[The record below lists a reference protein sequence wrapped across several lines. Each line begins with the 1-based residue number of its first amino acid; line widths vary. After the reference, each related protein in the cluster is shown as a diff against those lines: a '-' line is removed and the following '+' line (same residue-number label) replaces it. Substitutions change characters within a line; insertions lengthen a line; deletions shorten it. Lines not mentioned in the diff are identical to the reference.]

1 MLKPLTC
8 ALVLALPLFVSPA
21 EARVQEA
28 SAYLGAAT
36 TPELCAQYREDRGSL
51 RRLFDFP
58 FSELSRERRAHY
70 QAGWRARLDAFDFEG
85 ATRSGQVDW
94 LLLDGELRHDQEAL
108 AIEVV
113 REREVLA
120 LLPDVGALVALLE
133 ARSLRALPDA
143 ESSAAVLHA
152 AKVALA
158 DFKEAWLAENEE
170 PSVTPAVARRAA
182 GEVGRLRRALRGW
195 YNFSAGYDPLFT
207 WWCKAPWEALD
218 ATLDDYDGFLEGKVG
233 GIDASDEDLLLG
245 DPIGRDALL
254 SELRYERLA
263 YSPEELIAMAE
274 KEFAWCDARRTEAAN
289 AMGLDG
295 DWRAAQE
302 VARADHVAPGE
313 QPEMIRDLA
322 DEAVDYL
329 IAHELLRVP
338 ELAEESWRLG
348 MMSPARQKFSP
359 YFTGGEV
366 ISISYP
372 TDAMDQ
378 DAKMQSMRGNNR
390 HFSHATVF
398 HELIPGHHLQGYM
411 ADRWAP
417 HRGLFRT
424 PFLVEGW
431 ALYWELRLWDM
442 GFAQTPEDQ
451 IGMLFWRSH
460 RAARII
466 FSLNFQLGNWSP
478 TECVDFLVERV
489 GHDRNNAEAEVRRSI
504 QGGYGPLYQ
513 AAYLLG
519 GMQMYALHNELVG
532 GAGWSEPDFHEAV
545 LRQNSIAPDLI
556 RALLLGGELTREQ
569 PIAWRF
575 PGVAR

>member
-1 MLKPLTC
+1 M
-8 ALVLALPLFVSPA
+8 
-21 EARVQEA
+21 
-28 SAYLGAAT
+28 
-36 TPELCAQYREDRGSL
+36 PELCAQYREDRGSL
-51 RRLFDFP
+51 GRLFAYP
-58 FSELSRERRAHY
+58 FSELSRTRRAHY
-70 QAGWRARLDAFDFEG
+70 QERWRARLDAVDFDG
-85 ATRSGQVDW
+85 LTRAEQIDW
-94 LLLDGELRHDQEAL
+94 LLLDGELRHDQEGL
-108 AIEVV
+108 GIEAV
-113 REREVLA
+113 REAEVLE
-120 LLPDVGALVALLE
+120 LLPDVTALVDLLE
-133 ARSLRALPDA
+133 ARSLRELPDA
-143 ESSAAVLHA
+143 ESSAATLHA
-152 AKVALA
+152 VKVVL
-158 DFKEAWLAENEE
+158 DEFKAAWSAANEE

-182 GEVGRLRRALRGW
+182 REVGQLRGALRGW
-195 YNFSAGYDPLFT
+195 YEFSAGYDPLFT
-207 WWCKAPWEALD
+207 WWCKAPWEALSKTMGEYQD
-218 ATLDDYDGFLEGKVG
+218 FLEERVG
-233 GIDASDEDLLLG
+233 GIDSDNEDLLLG
-245 DPIGRDALL
+245 DPIGREALL
-254 SELRYERLA
+254 SELRYERIA
-263 YSPEELIAMAE
+263 YTPEELIAMAE
-274 KEFAWCDARRTEAAN
+274 KEFAWCDARRTEAAE
-289 AMGLDG
+289 AMGLGG

-302 VARADHVAPGE
+302 AVRADHVAPGE
-313 QPEMIRDLA
+313 QPVMIRDLA

-329 IAHELLRVP
+329 LEHELLRVP
-338 ELAEESWRLG
+338 ELADESWRLG

-378 DAKMQSMRGNNR
+378 EAKMQSMRGNNR

-417 HRGLFRT
+417 HRGMFRT

-431 ALYWELRLWDM
+431 ALYWELRLWDL
-442 GFAQTPEDQ
+442 GFAETPEDQ
-451 IGMLFWRSH
+451 IGMLFWRAH

-519 GMQMYALHNELVG
+519 GMQLYALHNELVD

-556 RALLLGGELTREQ
+556 RALFSGKALTPDQ

>member
-1 MLKPLTC
+1 MLKPLLCTS
-8 ALVLALPLFVSPA
+8 VLALSFLVPGGDVSA
-21 EARVQEA
+21 QEA
-28 SAYLGAAT
+28 SAFLPAAT

-51 RRLFDFP
+51 GRLFAYP
-58 FSELSRERRAHY
+58 FSELSRTRRAHY
-70 QAGWRARLDAFDFEG
+70 QESWRARLDAVDFAG
-85 ATRSGQVDW
+85 LTRPEQVDW
-94 LLLDGELRHDQEAL
+94 LLLDGELRHDQEGL
-108 AIEVV
+108 AIEAA
-113 REREVLA
+113 REAEVLA
-120 LLPDVGALVALLE
+120 LLPDVTALVELLE
-133 ARSLRALPDA
+133 ARSLRKLPDA
-143 ESSAAVLHA
+143 ESSAATLHA
-152 AKVALA
+152 AKVAL
-158 DFKEAWLAENEE
+158 DEFKAAWVDANEK
-170 PSVTPAVARRAA
+170 PTVTPAVARRAA
-182 GEVGRLRRALRGW
+182 GAVGRLRGALRGW
-195 YNFSAGYDPLFT
+195 YEFSAGYDPLFT
-207 WWCKAPWEALD
+207 WWCKAPWEALS
-218 ATLDDYDGFLEGKVG
+218 ATMGEYRDFLEERVG
-233 GIDASDEDLLLG
+233 GIDSGDEDLLLG

-263 YSPEELIAMAE
+263 YTPEELIAMAE

-313 QPEMIRDLA
+313 QPAMIRDLA
-322 DEAVDYL
+322 DDAVDYL
-329 IAHELLRVP
+329 LAHELLRVP
-338 ELAEESWRLG
+338 ELAQESWRLG

-417 HRGLFRT
+417 HRGMFRT

-431 ALYWELRLWDM
+431 ALYWELRLWDL
-442 GFAQTPEDQ
+442 GFAETPEDQ
-451 IGMLFWRSH
+451 IGMLFWRAH

-519 GMQMYALHNELVG
+519 GMQLYALHNELVD

-556 RALLLGGELTREQ
+556 RALFSGEELTRDQ
-569 PIAWRF
+569 PITWRF